1 MFVSLWREL
10 IPLWR
15 TTPGL
20 RQLWPHL
27 MPLTGVLLLGDS
39 PLLAFYLLLV
49 ELLLAMWARLAA
61 LSWCTA
67 QLFEPFAQSPIASLG
82 TALSLFLA
90 LAGFLAALV
99 LAPALM
105 AFAPVLAMN
114 NETLSLALRL
124 DNPFWL
130 ALFPIAWLHCT
141 QGFDQARQWQ
151 CLTPTALVQR
161 FQQTMEPVLIRAFLI
176 ACFGVY
182 CWLFGGYGI
191 YIGLLLIAHLLAWAD
206 LHPQRLQRSA

>member
-1 MFVSLWREL
+1 MFASLWREL

-15 TTPGL
+15 TAPGL

-39 PLLAFYLLLV
+39 PLLAFYLLLA
-49 ELLLAMWARLAA
+49 ELLLAVWARLAA

-67 QLFEPFAQSPIASLG
+67 QLFEPFAQSPVASVG

-99 LAPALM
+99 LAPGLM

-114 NETLSLALRL
+114 NETMSLALRWN
-124 DNPFWL
+124 NPLWL
-130 ALFPIAWLHCT
+130 ALLPLAWLHGT
-141 QGFDQARQWQ
+141 QGYDHARQWRS
-151 CLTPTALVQR
+151 LTPTMLVQR
-161 FQQTMEPVLIRAFLI
+161 FQQSTEPMLVRAGLI
-176 ACFGVY
+176 ASFGVY

-191 YIGLLLIAHLLAWAD
+191 YIGLALIAHLLAWAD